1 VHELWPSLLLTKPS
15 VASQAMHTSLPP
27 AEDVPAAHSSHL
39 LVLGSALLPGPQKVH
54 ELRPSLLL
62 TKPELATQG
71 TQVAAAAP
79 DTSPT
84 GQVVHAPALGPLKV
98 PDSQS
103 VHASAPSGANVPP
116 SHSWQV
122 DAPSPAYVPA
132 SQFDAHSDDP
142 AELRRARVGVRGVG
156 ITA

>member
-1 VHELWPSLLLTKPS
+1 
-15 VASQAMHTSLPP
+15 M
-27 AEDVPAAHSSHL
+27 
-39 LVLGSALLPGPQKVH
+39 H

-62 TKPELATQG
+62 TKPEVATQG

-98 PDSQS
+98 PGSQI

-132 SQFDAHSDDP
+132 AQFDAHSDEP
-142 AELRRARVGVRGVG
+142 AELRMGELVLFAVWFLRALLPELASRAVLARIQGRSALLAALALGTG
-156 ITA
+156 SSACG

>member
-1 VHELWPSLLLTKPS
+1 VHELW
-15 VASQAMHTSLPP
+15 
-27 AEDVPAAHSSHL
+27 
-39 LVLGSALLPGPQKVH
+39 
-54 ELRPSLLL
+54 PSLLL

-84 GQVVHAPALGPLKV
+84 GQGVHAPALAPLYV
-98 PDSQS
+98 PSSQF

-132 SQFDAHSDDP
+132 AQFDAHSDEP

-156 ITA
+156 IMVMV

>member
-1 VHELWPSLLLTKPS
+1 MLANLFVVESALVPGPQKVHELWPSLLLTKPA
-15 VASQAMHTSLPP
+15 VASQ
-27 AEDVPAAHSSHL
+27 
-39 LVLGSALLPGPQKVH
+39 LV
-54 ELRPSLLL
+54 
-62 TKPELATQG
+62 
-71 TQVAAAAP
+71 QVVAAAP

-98 PDSQS
+98 PDSQI

-156 ITA
+156 TTA

>member
-1 VHELWPSLLLTKPS
+1 MLAHLFV
-15 VASQAMHTSLPP
+15 VASA
-27 AEDVPAAHSSHL
+27 
-39 LVLGSALLPGPQKVH
+39 LVPGPQKVH

-62 TKPELATQG
+62 TKPEVATQG
-71 TQVAAAAP
+71 VQVEAAAP
-79 DTSPT
+79 DTSPM

-98 PDSQS
+98 PGSQI

-132 SQFDAHSDDP
+132 AQFNAHSDEP
-142 AELRRARVGVRGVG
+142 AELNLPAAQFSQASSAGVLFLPLSHSAHT
-156 ITA
+156 TAPVAE